1 MDVDDLMNC
10 MVMHCACPNDEVI
23 IVIKGKEYKLTETI
37 IGDEDEGAI
46 FIYAEEK

>member
-10 MVMHCACPNDEVI
+10 MVMHCSCPNNEVI
-23 IVIKGKEYKLTETI
+23 IVINGNEYKLTGTI
-37 IGDEDEGAI
+37 IGDEDEGAL